1 MIFLKKDLKNVLL
14 LIAFVGVLGI
24 SINVFAANASCN
36 GVFGTEF
43 LDVLHNHIYAPIKW
57 LTPILLILLTSVD
70 YAKIVFTG
78 KKDDMTKV
86 TNNFLKRAIAAL
98 IIFFAPDIVELI
110 VDLVDKQAISSCM
123 NNLK

>member
-1 MIFLKKDLKNVLL
+1 M
-14 LIAFVGVLGI
+14 
-24 SINVFAANASCN
+24 
-36 GVFGTEF
+36 
-43 LDVLHNHIYAPIKW
+43 DVLHNHIYAPIKW